1 MCYETCCYEK
11 MNDWYTH
18 YFLTSIYKTLKE
30 NGFIFREFII
40 LYLILIN
47 CVILYYSS
55 FASSTC

>member
-47 CVILYYSS
+47 CVILYYE
-55 FASSTC
+55 